1 MISLQSYP
9 HPEDIFNP
17 FKSPLPNPNQNLISP
32 FLTKPYSSYYLNHPK
47 MAAIFSCSS
56 LYTTSKSPLFNNPFN
71 PICSPN
77 NSSIRRIRPI
87 CSSQNPNRF
96 QFCNKQKDGFTG
108 IKECVLS
115 VALAVGLITGVPSVG
130 NANAVTPALSDL
142 AVLISGPPIKDPEA
156 LLRYALPIDNKAIRE
171 VQKPL
176 EDITES
182 LKVSGVKA
190 LDSVERN
197 LKQASRA
204 LKQGKNMI
212 IAGLAESKKDHAIEL
227 LGKLEVGMEELQ
239 KIAEDRKRDAVAP
252 KQKELLQY
260 VGGVEEDMVDGFP
273 YEVPEE
279 YQNMPLLKGRAT
291 VDMKVKVKDNPN
303 LEDCVFRI
311 VLDGYNAPV
320 TAGNFI
326 DLVERHFYDGMEI
339 QRADGFVV
347 QTGDPEGPAE
357 GFIDPSTEK
366 MRTIPLEIMV
376 EGEKTPVYGAT
387 LEDIGLYKAQTKLPF
402 NAFGTMAMAREEFE
416 NNSAS
421 SQVFWLLKESELTPS
436 NANILDGRYA
446 VFGYVTQNE
455 DFLADLKVG
464 DVIESVQVVAGLDN
478 LVNPSYKIAG

>member
-1 MISLQSYP
+1 MAALLSYCCSSSST
-9 HPEDIFNP
+9 
-17 FKSPLPNPNQNLISP
+17 FKSSFFPS
-32 FLTKPYSSYYLNHPK
+32 FHPK
-47 MAAIFSCSS
+47 TPTTSFHNHQRSASIPPIRFHCSS
-56 LYTTSKSPLFNNPFN
+56 RSSSEQNQQKEKSF
-71 PICSPN
+71 
-77 NSSIRRIRPI
+77 SSRE
-87 CSSQNPNRF
+87 SA
-96 QFCNKQKDGFTG
+96 
-108 IKECVLS
+108 LS
-115 VALAVGLITGVPSVG
+115 IALAIGLMTGMPTLG
-130 NANAVTPALSDL
+130 LPAFASHAGSALPDVS
-142 AVLISGPPIKDPEA
+142 VLISGPPIKDPGA

-182 LKVSGVKA
+182 LKLAGVKA

-197 LKQASRA
+197 VRQASRA
-204 LKQGKNMI
+204 LNQGKAVI
-212 IAGLAESKKDHAIEL
+212 LSGLAESKRERGKEL
-227 LGKLEVGMEELQ
+227 LDKLAVGMEELQ
-239 KIAEDRKRDAVAP
+239 QIVIERNRDAVAP

-279 YQNMPLLKGRAT
+279 YNNMPLLKGRAT
-291 VDMKVKVKDNPN
+291 VDMKVKIKDNPN
-303 LEDCVFRI
+303 LENCVFRI

-320 TAGNFI
+320 TAGNFV

-366 MRTIPLEIMV
+366 IRTIPLEIMV
-376 EGEKTPVYGAT
+376 DGDKTPVYGAT
-387 LEDIGLYKAQTKLPF
+387 LEELGRYKAQTKLPF
-402 NAFGTMAMAREEFE
+402 NAFGTMAMARDEFE
-416 NNSAS
+416 DNSAS

-446 VFGYVTQNE
+446 VFGYVTENE
-455 DFLADLKVG
+455 DFLADVKVG
-464 DVIESVQVVAGLDN
+464 DVIESIQVVSGLEN

>member
-1 MISLQSYP
+1 
-9 HPEDIFNP
+9 
-17 FKSPLPNPNQNLISP
+17 
-32 FLTKPYSSYYLNHPK
+32 
-47 MAAIFSCSS
+47 MAAIVPCHYCASAATARLAKPYTFSSRFRYPLSLGDAGPRSFSTRCSYQDPQPTEFQNKHNGWPFS
-56 LYTTSKSPLFNNPFN
+56 LKHCA
-71 PICSPN
+71 I
-77 NSSIRRIRPI
+77 SI
-87 CSSQNPNRF
+87 
-96 QFCNKQKDGFTG
+96 
-108 IKECVLS
+108 
-115 VALAVGLITGVPSVG
+115 ALAVGLVTGVPPLG
-130 NANAVTPALSDL
+130 WPTNAHATSPVLPDLS
-142 AVLISGPPIKDPEA
+142 VLISGPPIKDPGA

-176 EDITES
+176 EDITDS
-182 LKVSGVKA
+182 LKVAGVRA

-197 LKQASRA
+197 VRQASRA
-204 LKQGKNMI
+204 FKQGKTLI
-212 IAGLAESKKDHAIEL
+212 VSGLAESKKEHGVEL
-227 LGKLEVGMEELQ
+227 LNKLEAGMDELELIVQ
-239 KIAEDRKRDAVAP
+239 DRNRDAVAP

-279 YQNMPLLKGRAT
+279 YGNMPLLKGRAA

-303 LEDCVFRI
+303 LEECVFHI

-320 TAGNFI
+320 TAGNFL

-366 MRTIPLEIMV
+366 TRTIPLEIMV
-376 EGEKTPVYGAT
+376 VGEKAPVYGAT
-387 LEDIGLYKAQTKLPF
+387 L
-402 NAFGTMAMAREEFE
+402 EEFE

-446 VFGYVTQNE
+446 VFGYVTENE
-455 DFLADLKVG
+455 DYLADLKVG
-464 DVIESVQVVAGLDN
+464 DVIESIQVVSGLDN

>member
-1 MISLQSYP
+1 MGRFSL
-9 HPEDIFNP
+9 
-17 FKSPLPNPNQNLISP
+17 KRC
-32 FLTKPYSSYYLNHPK
+32 
-47 MAAIFSCSS
+47 AFS
-56 LYTTSKSPLFNNPFN
+56 
-71 PICSPN
+71 I
-77 NSSIRRIRPI
+77 
-87 CSSQNPNRF
+87 
-96 QFCNKQKDGFTG
+96 
-108 IKECVLS
+108 
-115 VALAVGLITGVPSVG
+115 ALAIGLMTGVPTMG
-130 NANAVTPALSDL
+130 HIANASSIIPALPDL
-142 AVLISGPPIKDPEA
+142 AVLISGPPIKDPNA

-182 LKVSGVKA
+182 LKVSGTRA

-197 LKQASRA
+197 VRQASRL
-204 LKQGKNMI
+204 LKQGKSMI
-212 IAGLAESKKDHAIEL
+212 LAGIAESKREKGLEL
-227 LGKLEVGMEELQ
+227 LNKLEAGLDELRT
-239 KIAEDRKRDAVAP
+239 IAEEKNREAVLP

-260 VGGVEEDMVDGFP
+260 VGSVEEDMVDGFP

-279 YQNMPLLKGRAT
+279 YKNMPLLKGRAT

-303 LEDCVFRI
+303 VDECVFRI

-320 TAGNFI
+320 TAGNFV

-366 MRTIPLEIMV
+366 PRTIPLEIMV
-376 EGEKTPVYGAT
+376 EGDKAPVYGET
-387 LEDIGLYKAQTKLPF
+387 LEELGLYKAQTKLPF

-416 NNSAS
+416 DNSAS

-446 VFGYVTQNE
+446 VFGYVTENE
-455 DFLADLKVG
+455 DLLADLKVG
-464 DVIESVQVVAGLDN
+464 DVIQSIQVVSGLDN

>member
-1 MISLQSYP
+1 MATLSCHSSPPSAFRRTLPAFSAK
-9 HPEDIFNP
+9 FNCVGSNRRVG
-17 FKSPLPNPNQNLISP
+17 FRSFSAKFSQLSDEHKWKSD
-32 FLTKPYSSYYLNHPK
+32 
-47 MAAIFSCSS
+47 
-56 LYTTSKSPLFNNPFN
+56 LF
-71 PICSPN
+71 
-77 NSSIRRIRPI
+77 R
-87 CSSQNPNRF
+87 
-96 QFCNKQKDGFTG
+96 
-108 IKECVLS
+108 IKEHTVS
-115 VALAVGLITGVPSVG
+115 VALAIGLLLGSPSLDWV
-130 NANAVTPALSDL
+130 ANAAISGPVLPHLS
-142 AVLISGPPIKDPEA
+142 VLISGPPIKDPGA
-156 LLRYALPIDNKAIRE
+156 LLRYALPINNKAIRE

-176 EDITES
+176 EDISES
-182 LKVSGVKA
+182 LKVAGVKA

-197 LKQASRA
+197 VRQASRA
-204 LKQGKNMI
+204 LNQGKDLI
-212 IAGLAESKKDHAIEL
+212 LSDVAESKKEEGKDL
-227 LGKLEVGMEELQ
+227 LGKLAVGMDELQ
-239 KIAEDRKRDAVAP
+239 KIVEERNRDAVAP

-260 VGGVEEDMVDGFP
+260 VGSVEEDMVDGFP

-279 YQNMPLLKGRAT
+279 YKNMPLLKGRAS

-303 LEDCVFRI
+303 LENCVFRI

-320 TAGNFI
+320 TAGNFV

-347 QTGDPEGPAE
+347 QTGDPDGPAE

-366 MRTIPLEIMV
+366 IRTIPLEIMV
-376 EGEKTPVYGAT
+376 DGDKTPVYGET
-387 LEDIGLYKAQTKLPF
+387 LEELGRYKSQTKLPF

-446 VFGYVTQNE
+446 VFGYVTENE

-464 DVIESVQVVAGLDN
+464 DVIESMEVVSGIDN

>member
-1 MISLQSYP
+1 MALLLSCHCQ
-9 HPEDIFNP
+9 
-17 FKSPLPNPNQNLISP
+17 
-32 FLTKPYSSYYLNHPK
+32 YSCTSF
-47 MAAIFSCSS
+47 I
-56 LYTTSKSPLFNNPFN
+56 TSKSNFPTTSINRIHSSNYQKFTTFA
-71 PICSPN
+71 S
-77 NSSIRRIRPI
+77 NSK
-87 CSSQNPNRF
+87 CLVT
-96 QFCNKQKDGFTG
+96 KQKTSMFSL
-108 IKECVLS
+108 KECALS
-115 VALAVGLITGVPSVG
+115 IALAIGLVTGVPTMGYPAYATS
-130 NANAVTPALSDL
+130 NPINPALSDL
-142 AVLISGPPIKDPEA
+142 SVLISGPPIKDPNA

-176 EDITES
+176 EDITDS
-182 LKVSGVKA
+182 LKISGNRA

-197 LKQASRA
+197 VKQASRA
-204 LKQGKNMI
+204 LKQGKAMI
-212 IAGLAESKKDHAIEL
+212 LSGVAESKRENGKDL
-227 LGKLEVGMEELQ
+227 LNKLEVGLDELQ
-239 KIAEDRKRDAVAP
+239 KIAAEKNRDAVVP

-260 VGGVEEDMVDGFP
+260 VGSVEEDMVDGFP

-279 YQNMPLLKGRAT
+279 YRNMPLLKGRAT

-303 LEDCVFRI
+303 VDECVFRI

-320 TAGNFI
+320 TAGNFV

-366 MRTIPLEIMV
+366 PRTIPLEIMV
-376 EGEKTPVYGAT
+376 EGDKAPVYGET
-387 LEDIGLYKAQTKLPF
+387 LEELGLYKAQTKLPF

-416 NNSAS
+416 DNSGS

-446 VFGYVTQNE
+446 VFGYVTENE

-464 DVIESVQVVAGLDN
+464 DVIESVQVVSGLDN
-478 LVNPSYKIAG
+478 LVNPSYKIVG